1 MLYKIYIY
9 IFFHFGA
16 KYNAVLQNAK
26 AEKQDDNNL
35 QLRSAKFLRIA
46 ESSDFQ
52 SAYPA
57 NSFASA

>member
-26 AEKQDDNNL
+26 AEKQDDNIFWFYSQK
-35 QLRSAKFLRIA
+35 QLVDKIVVAK
-46 ESSDFQ
+46 S
-52 SAYPA
+52 
-57 NSFASA
+57 